1 MSEEK
6 KKEKEEDPR
15 LEYMKNIILKS
26 HKLKLDRWQKLLGND
41 DYRVW
46 FLYFCFYK
54 SINTIFLLIE
64 HNQYMAQYTIGH
76 TINNCK

>member
-15 LEYMKNIILKS
+15 LEYIKNIILKS

-41 DYRVW
+41 EYRVR
-46 FLYFCFYK
+46 FLYFCFQK
-54 SINTIFLLIE
+54 SINNFFFCIE
-64 HNQYMAQYTIGH
+64 HNQYMA
-76 TINNCK
+76 